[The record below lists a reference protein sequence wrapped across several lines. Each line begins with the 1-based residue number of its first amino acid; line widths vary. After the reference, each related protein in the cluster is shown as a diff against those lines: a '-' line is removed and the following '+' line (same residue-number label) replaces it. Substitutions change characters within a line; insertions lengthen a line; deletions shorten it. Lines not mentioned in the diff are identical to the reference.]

1 VPPLWITS
9 IIATGSITVNSKSI
23 NVRNPTPADGT
34 LYHPVTKDIL
44 FLAGGDLKITAPT
57 NGNYQMFQGMLL
69 AHEQFNV
76 TGYSTTTITGPIVA
90 EDGATQSTVVTG
102 DNFFT
107 YSNSYLDTPTFIYDG
122 SVSNGKLQAPNGS
135 VKIMTW
141 QVTK

>member
-1 VPPLWITS
+1 
-9 IIATGSITVNSKSI
+9 
-23 NVRNPTPADGT
+23 
-34 LYHPVTKDIL
+34 
-44 FLAGGDLKITAPT
+44 
-57 NGNYQMFQGMLL
+57 
-69 AHEQFNV
+69 
-76 TGYSTTTITGPIVA
+76 
-90 EDGATQSTVVTG
+90 VVTG